1 MGSNRYH
8 MSGSNIELYKILN
21 GFAWVESKQS
31 GLNLGAEIYIF
42 PSYRISHKNSVNHT
56 YLKEKKFN
64 NESEKLIYVA
74 TDPIVR
80 GR

>member
-31 GLNLGAEIYIF
+31 GLNLGAGTGGSKRKVRAKSE
-42 PSYRISHKNSVNHT
+42 
-56 YLKEKKFN
+56 LKE
-64 NESEKLIYVA
+64 
-74 TDPIVR
+74 
-80 GR
+80 